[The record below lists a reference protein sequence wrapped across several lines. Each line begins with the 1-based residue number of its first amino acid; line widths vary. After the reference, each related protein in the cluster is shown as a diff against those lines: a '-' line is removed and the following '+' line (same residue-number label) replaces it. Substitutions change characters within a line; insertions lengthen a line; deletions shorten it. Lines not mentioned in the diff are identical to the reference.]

1 VVDQANA
8 DPLRASGETS
18 MTLPVRTQTKEKRNL
33 IEESRKSLRRAKDLL
48 KKLKSSDPV
57 TNDDDLRQAVKQS
70 LRQVKKA
77 AVKADKLAKEWID
90 RVEHV
95 TDS

>member
-1 VVDQANA
+1 
-8 DPLRASGETS
+8 